1 MNEWKRGIF
10 GMILTGRTKVLG
22 EIPVGI
28 SFYPKK
34 NSIWTGLGW
43 NPDFLDERL
52 AAGCLGNS
60 VD

>member
-28 SFYPKK
+28 PF
-34 NSIWTGLGW
+34 
-43 NPDFLDERL
+43 
-52 AAGCLGNS
+52 
-60 VD
+60 